1 MLLDST
7 EPAFDPIKEFEA
19 YFTLVFEDNHLIAV
33 NKKNGVLVQGDETG
47 DKPLSEHVK
56 EYLKKKYNKPG
67 NVFAGVIH
75 RIDRPVS
82 GLVLLAKTSKAL
94 ERMNKQFA
102 DKKTQKTYLL
112 ITGTKPNPP
121 SGKLIHWLTKD
132 SKKNLAKAHKTEVK
146 ESKYCELSYSL
157 VTSSDRYFLIEVKP
171 ITGRSHQIRC
181 QMASIGCVIKGDLKY
196 GAPRSNADGGIC
208 LHSYKLA
215 FEHPVTGD
223 KMNLKAE
230 PPNDVLWKALVK

>member
-1 MLLDST
+1 MLLDSN
-7 EPAFDPIKEFEA
+7 EPVFDPIKEFEA
-19 YFTLVFEDNHLIAV
+19 YFTVLFEDNHLIAV

-102 DKKTQKTYLL
+102 DKIIQKTYLL
-112 ITGTKPNPP
+112 ISGAKPNPP
-121 SGKLIHWLTKD
+121 AAKLVHWLTKD
-132 SKKNLAKAHKTEVK
+132 AKRNIAKAHKTEVK
-146 ESKYCELSYSL
+146 ESKYCELSYSFL
-157 VTSSDRYFLIEVKP
+157 SSSDRYFLVEVKP

-196 GAPRSNADGGIC
+196 GAPRSNPDGGIC
-208 LHSYKLA
+208 LHAYKLS
-215 FEHPVTGD
+215 FEHPVTGE
-223 KMNLKAE
+223 KMNIKA
-230 PPNDVLWKALVK
+230 PVPNDALWNALVK

>member
-1 MLLDST
+1 MLLDASDST
-7 EPAFDPIKEFEA
+7 FDPVQEFDA
-19 YFTLVFEDNHLIAV
+19 FFTVVFEDNHLIAV
-33 NKKNGVLVQGDETG
+33 NKKNGVLVQGDNTG
-47 DKPLSEHVK
+47 DKPLSELVK

-102 DKKTQKTYLL
+102 DKKIQKTYLM
-112 ITGTKPNPP
+112 ITGSKPLDTK
-121 SGKLIHWLTKD
+121 GKLTHWLTKD
-132 SKKNLAKAHKTEVK
+132 SKRNIAKTHKTEVK

-157 VTSSDRYFLIEVKP
+157 LKASDRYFLIEVKP

-196 GAPRSNADGGIC
+196 GAPRSNSDGGIC
-208 LHSYKLA
+208 LHSYKLK
-215 FEHPVTGD
+215 FEHPVTGTV
-223 KMNLKAE
+223 MELKATT
-230 PPNDVLWKALVK
+230 PNDVIWNALV